1 MTARSLAVRLLGAV
15 LAACLIVGAGLGA
28 VRLSGNFHTVVP
40 GELYRSAQLT
50 PARLSDYSQGAG
62 IRTVVNLRGAHPGTG
77 WYDAEV
83 AAARALG
90 LAHFDFGMSASEQ
103 LPEARARE
111 LLELFRRA
119 PKPILIHCQGGADRS
134 GLAAALYLAAIA
146 NAGEE
151 RAESQ
156 MSLRYGHIG
165 VPYLSAAYPMD
176 ESWEALEPWLGFMGS

>member
-1 MTARSLAVRLLGAV
+1 
-15 LAACLIVGAGLGA
+15 
-28 VRLSGNFHTVVP
+28 
-40 GELYRSAQLT
+40 
-50 PARLSDYSQGAG
+50 
-62 IRTVVNLRGAHPGTG
+62 
-77 WYDAEV
+77 
-83 AAARALG
+83 
-90 LAHFDFGMSASEQ
+90 MSASEQ

-111 LLELFRRA
+111 LLELLRRA

-156 MSLRYGHIG
+156 MSLRYGHIA

-176 ESWEALEPWLGFMGS
+176 ESWEVLEPWLGFMGS